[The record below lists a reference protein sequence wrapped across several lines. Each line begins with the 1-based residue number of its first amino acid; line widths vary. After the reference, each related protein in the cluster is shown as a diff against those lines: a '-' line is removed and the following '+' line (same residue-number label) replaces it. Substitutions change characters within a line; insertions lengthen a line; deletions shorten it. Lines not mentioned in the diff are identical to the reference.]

1 MKKDKNI
8 VISIILFFVILL
20 YSSIKI
26 LTKDIGNMDEI
37 WNYNFANQ
45 IANGLLPYKDFNII
59 TTPLLPLIVSVFLRI
74 YNSLLTMRIVSI
86 IISTLSI
93 FLVYKILD
101 KLKISLS
108 VVFTIIISLFYF
120 NYYYLE
126 YNFFCLFLNL
136 FIIYLELAYKDSK
149 NKHFIIGLL
158 ASLVLLNK
166 QTVGLL
172 TFIAIVIYQL
182 IINYKNNNKIFNK
195 NLLYRLLG
203 FIIPIIIFVLYL
215 LFNNILYDFIDYTI
229 LGISTFSSKISY
241 LNLIRTGNIVIKL
254 LAIIIPI
261 CYLFILYTYIKKKD
275 NNLLIIGAISI
286 AMFSLVYPI
295 SDVTHFC
302 VAIIIVFVVSI
313 YSLSLYIN
321 ISKNLLLK
329 YISIISMILLVV
341 LSSYTLFKNKN
352 KYICHINHFEYLPIS
367 KDLEDEIITIDNYI
381 NDNTYILNYNAALY
395 MISLDRYN
403 KNYDLFM
410 SGNFGLNGIDNMLN
424 DINNSNRTYLITT
437 KKKNWQ
443 NPNEITDY
451 VENNF
456 NKVDE
461 ILYYKVY
468 KK

>member
-1 MKKDKNI
+1 MKIDKKKI
-8 VISIILFFVILL
+8 ISISLFLVILL

-45 IANGLLPYKDFNII
+45 IANGLLPYRDFNII
-59 TTPLLPLIVSVFLRI
+59 TTPLLPLIVSIFLRI
-74 YNSLLTMRIVSI
+74 YNSLLTMRIISI
-86 IISTLSI
+86 IVSTLSM

-101 KLKISLS
+101 KLNIKMSAVI
-108 VVFTIIISLFYF
+108 TIFISLFYF

-126 YNFFCLFLNL
+126 YNFFCLLLNL
-136 FIIYLELAYKDSK
+136 FIIYLELALKDSK

-158 ASLVLLNK
+158 SALVLLSK

-172 TFIAIVIYQL
+172 TFIAIMLYQL
-182 IINYKNNNKIFNK
+182 IINYKDNKKIFNK
-195 NLLYRLLG
+195 NLLYRLIG
-203 FIIPIIIFVLYL
+203 FIIPIIIFIIYL

-241 LNLIRTGNIVIKL
+241 FSLIKTGNIIIKI

-261 CYLFILYTYIKKKD
+261 SYLFILYTYLKKKD
-275 NNLLIIGAISI
+275 NKLLFIGGLSI

-302 VAIIIVFVVSI
+302 VAIIIVFVINI
-313 YSLSLYIN
+313 YALSLYITFN
-321 ISKNLLLK
+321 KDQLIK
-329 YISIISMILLVV
+329 YLSIISMVLLTC
-341 LSSYTLFKNKN
+341 LSVYNLFKNNN
-352 KYICHINHFEYLPIS
+352 KHICSINHFEYLPIS

-381 NDNTYILNYNAALY
+381 DNDTYILNYNAALY
-395 MISLDRYN
+395 MISIDRYN

-410 SGNFGLNGIDNMLN
+410 GGNFGLKGIDNMLN
-424 DINNSNRTYLITT
+424 DINNSDKKYLITT

-451 VENNF
+451 IENNF

-461 ILYYKVY
+461 VLYYNVY